1 MGLEEALERSPGVV
15 EGVASARPILQLARG
30 AGVDMPITEAVVRVV
45 EGDATIEDMGRM
57 LLSRPRKMDGWKITL
72 V

>member
-1 MGLEEALERSPGVV
+1 MSSPLSDAPA
-15 EGVASARPILQLARG
+15 EPRPAPARP
-30 AGVDMPITEAVVRVV
+30 EAVVRVV
-45 EGDATIEDMGRM
+45 EGDATIEDMGHM

>member
-1 MGLEEALERSPGVV
+1 M
-15 EGVASARPILQLARG
+15 ASARPILQLARG

-45 EGDATIEDMGRM
+45 EGDATIEDMGHM